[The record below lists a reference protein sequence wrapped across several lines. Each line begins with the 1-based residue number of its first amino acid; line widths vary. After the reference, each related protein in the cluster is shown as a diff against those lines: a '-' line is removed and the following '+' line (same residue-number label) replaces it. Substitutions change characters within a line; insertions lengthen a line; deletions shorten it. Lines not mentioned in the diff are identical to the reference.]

1 MSTSV
6 AANLLEMGFTQE
18 RAREAILT
26 VRRLR
31 GTVMFIVCFGK
42 RFLMNIFRRLNTEP
56 KKQLVCQIIAVLI
69 ILGLILLCPQLRRS

>member
-1 MSTSV
+1 MPVCWVCHCDAKFVSLFFYPVLTPDPMTTSV

-31 GTVMFIVCFGK
+31 GMLIYCISI
-42 RFLMNIFRRLNTEP
+42 FL
-56 KKQLVCQIIAVLI
+56 
-69 ILGLILLCPQLRRS
+69 LRDVT

>member
-1 MSTSV
+1 MILLTSCNISFILTVSTPDPMSTSV

-31 GTVMFIVCFGK
+31 GKLRYGEICVLYLFSKGAEF
-42 RFLMNIFRRLNTEP
+42 FL
-56 KKQLVCQIIAVLI
+56 
-69 ILGLILLCPQLRRS
+69 LLP

>member
-31 GTVMFIVCFGK
+31 GKLRYGEICVLYLFSKGAEF
-42 RFLMNIFRRLNTEP
+42 FL
-56 KKQLVCQIIAVLI
+56 
-69 ILGLILLCPQLRRS
+69 LLP